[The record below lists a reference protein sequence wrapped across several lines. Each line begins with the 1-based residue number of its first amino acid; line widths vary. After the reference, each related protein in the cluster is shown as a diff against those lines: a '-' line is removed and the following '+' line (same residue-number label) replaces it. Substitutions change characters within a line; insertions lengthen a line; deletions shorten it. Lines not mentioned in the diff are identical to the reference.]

1 MKGQIHE
8 LARSKGALVAAAS
21 ALSLLAGAAVG
32 YVVAQK
38 KFEKVLEQE
47 IADLKEYYALYR
59 KEGQYADPEELAKF
73 YEDQIQQQVDVQ
85 EAAKIIESE
94 GYAGSAPLYDEPQ
107 LTPKIITQN
116 VFTDHIE
123 DVPDEALEVEEQVK
137 TAPRSK
143 DRPYIITKQEYD
155 ENETEYEQIVL
166 SYFSKDD
173 VLADVHDKPLTDNDK
188 YVGDDNLDN
197 FGWGSNDPNVVYV
210 RNEKLELE
218 FEINHSTGS
227 FAKEVLGFNDQELRH
242 SDGRQRIRKF
252 RGDDE

>member
-1 MKGQIHE
+1 MRGKINE

-21 ALSLLAGAAVG
+21 ALSLLAGAAAG

-59 KEGQYADPEELAKF
+59 KEGAYSDPEALAKF
-73 YEDQIQQQVDVQ
+73 YEEQIQQQVDIQ
-85 EAAKIIESE
+85 EAASIIEAE
-94 GYAGSAPLYDEPQ
+94 GYSGSAPIYDEPQ
-107 LTPKIITQN
+107 LITQN
-116 VFTDHIE
+116 VFTDHVQEIPD
-123 DVPDEALEVEEQVK
+123 DVLEIEEQVK
-137 TAPRSK
+137 AAPRTK

-173 VLADVHDKPLTDNDK
+173 VLADAHDKPLTDNDK

-242 SDGRQRIRKF
+242 SDGRQRIRRF